1 MHLLF
6 QLSFHFLH
14 NYIYRQSMSLSPPR
28 ANGNASF
35 NLYWCYQCHRTV
47 RTASDDPSSIVCPRC
62 LGQFLYEIDMARPQ
76 PILEITAFDP
86 SPEAR
91 IVEALALMLD
101 PHSLTGQTR
110 GLGRRR
116 RSHREP
122 EEAGNRRWFRR
133 RRPSIDEE
141 DDDDWGPES
150 GIIARPRAWI
160 VLRPTG
166 RIPANR
172 NRPRERL
179 IPQGVDPRNYFTGP
193 GLQGL
198 IEEITQN
205 DRPGPPP
212 APDSAIDAIPTIK
225 IAQTHLETDTECP
238 VCKEELEVGLEA
250 RQLPCKHIFHSDCIV
265 PWLRLHNS
273 CPVCRHEVEIP
284 NQTCEDESSQVSVE
298 DRRCP
303 QLRRLAGMWPF
314 RSRYRPLRPRG
325 DGPRH
330 HNAETWR
337 CNIM

>member
-1 MHLLF
+1 
-6 QLSFHFLH
+6 
-14 NYIYRQSMSLSPPR
+14 MSLSPPR
-28 ANGNASF
+28 ANGNGRSS

-47 RTASDDPSSIVCPRC
+47 RIAPEDPSSIVCPRC

-76 PILEITAFDP
+76 PVLEFTAFDP

-91 IVEALALMLD
+91 ILEALALMLD
-101 PHSLTGQTR
+101 HPLGLEDSPNERASIMGQTR
-110 GLGRRR
+110 VHGRRR
-116 RSHREP
+116 RRHREP
-122 EEAGNRRWFRR
+122 EEEGNESWFRR
-133 RRPSIDEE
+133 RGPSFGEEE
-141 DDDDWGPES
+141 DDGWGPDS
-150 GIIARPRAWI
+150 GIIARPRTWI
-160 VLRPTG
+160 ILRPTG
-166 RIPANR
+166 HIPANR

-179 IPQGVDPRNYFTGP
+179 VPPGVDPRNYFTGP

-238 VCKEELEVGLEA
+238 VCKEELKVGLEA
-250 RQLPCKHIFHSDCIV
+250 RELPCKHIFHSDCIV

-273 CPVCRHEVEIP
+273 CPVCRHEIQTP
-284 NQTCEDESSQVSVE
+284 NQTCEDESNQVHVE

-303 QLRRLAGMWPF
+303 RLRRLADMWPF

-325 DGPRH
+325 NGSGDH
-330 HNAETWR
+330 HAAESWR
-337 CNIM
+337 CNIL